1 MAEAIIQV
9 LLENLNSLIQKELG
23 LLLGV
28 NREMEKLYS
37 TLTAIKAVLEDA
49 EEKQLT
55 DRAIK
60 NWLKKIRDAAHEL
73 EDVLEECS
81 MEYESENS
89 AGSSNMVLHCSC
101 LSSSQPKN
109 ILFRYRIGKRM
120 KEIKESID
128 AIAEERR
135 NFHLREA
142 SVGRSA
148 EIPGWRQTS
157 SVITQ
162 PQVYGREAD
171 KEKIVEFLCGHDYEN
186 LSIYSIVGL
195 GGLGKTTLSQL
206 VFNDER
212 VRKHFQLKIWVCVSE
227 DFSLERMT
235 KSIIQSATG
244 KECGNL
250 ELDPLQR
257 QLQEI
262 LKSKRY
268 LLVLDDVWNE
278 DQEKWDRLKYV
289 LACGSKGSSIV
300 VSTRLVKVASIMG
313 TVPPHELSC
322 LSEDDCWSLFK
333 QRAFG
338 PEREERES
346 LVAIGKEIVKR
357 CGGVPLAAKA
367 LGGLLRF
374 KNEEKEWVHVK
385 ESELWNL
392 PQDES
397 SVLPALQLSYFNLS
411 LKLRQCFAY
420 CAIFEKDEWL
430 DKEDLIH
437 LWMANGFISSS
448 GNLGAEDVGNE
459 VFAELYCRSLF
470 QEAWTNEVGDVKGFK
485 MHDLVHDL
493 AQSITEE
500 EYLIVENAG
509 SLSNLSTRTH
519 HVRSLST
526 RLNMGALKKVKSLRT
541 LLLEADDFR
550 PIILRSS
557 VFRSLR
563 SLRVESESYST
574 SLKIGHLIHLRYL
587 DLYRSRFT
595 TLPESICS
603 CWNLQTLKLNG
614 CHRLVSLPKH
624 LRRVRNLRHLEIR
637 NTYSLTEMPL
647 KIGELTNLKTL
658 SKFVVGQKNGYR
670 IGELHRLDL
679 RGDLEIEG
687 LCNVRSALDARDANL
702 IGKTG
707 LQELSLSWSL
717 DRERPTIMNAADEQV
732 LDAFRPHSNLRC
744 LTINNYRGVVFP
756 NWMRNL
762 VSTLNNLVSITLTAF
777 RHCAGLLPLGKL
789 PYLRHLF
796 LIRMSHLQYIDNESY
811 DGSGSGKTHFPS
823 LERLELCDL
832 PNLEGL
838 LRDGG
843 TVVVDESNIMFP
855 RLDRLIITSA
865 PKLILPLL
873 PSVRHLIVSGC
884 NEELLR
890 SISNCCSLTTLEL
903 KHCPNLTSLP
913 DGMMRELTCLE
924 VLEIRGFNKL
934 EVLSNELIGL
944 NALQILMIQNCDV
957 LESFP
962 EQAWR
967 GLISLQKLDVSFC
980 TRLKSLSEGFQHL
993 TSLQNLVIW
1002 NCPELVAFPN
1012 GVSQLTSLRSL
1023 SVYGPIGGEN
1033 WPCVLPEGFQYIPM
1047 LQILILERLHILSL
1061 PDCLGDLISLQ
1072 VLVIVEC
1079 PKLISL
1085 PESIQRLTNLQKLKI
1100 KGCHRELHQRC
1111 RRETGGDWHKIAHI
1125 PHVMID

>member
-9 LLENLNSLIQKELG
+9 VLENLNSLIQKEFG
-23 LLLGV
+23 LLFGV
-28 NREMEKLYS
+28 HCEMEKLS
-37 TLTAIKAVLEDA
+37 SILTTIKAVLGDA
-49 EEKQLT
+49 EEKQFT

-81 MEYESENS
+81 MEFEAENS
-89 AGSSNMVLHCSC
+89 AGSSNMKVHCSC
-101 LSSSQPKN
+101 LSSSHPTN
-109 ILFRYRIGKRM
+109 ILFRYRIVNRM
-120 KEIKESID
+120 KEIKDRLYE
-128 AIAEERR
+128 IAEEKEK
-135 NFHLREA
+135 FHLRE
-142 SVGRSA
+142 VVIGRLA
-148 EIPGWRQTS
+148 ETPGWRQTS

-212 VRKHFQLKIWVCVSE
+212 VSKHFLLKIWVCVSE

-300 VSTRLVKVASIMG
+300 VSTRLVKVAYIMG

-322 LSEDDCWSLFK
+322 LSEADCWSLFK

-397 SVLPALQLSYFNLS
+397 CVLPALRLSYFNLS
-411 LKLRQCFAY
+411 LNLRQCFAY
-420 CAIFEKDEWL
+420 CAIFNKDERL
-430 DKEDLIH
+430 DKEHLIH

-448 GNLGAEDVGNE
+448 GNMEAEDVGNE
-459 VFAELYCRSLF
+459 VFAELYWRSLF
-470 QEAWTNEVGDVKGFK
+470 QEAWTNEVGDVESFK

-500 EYLIVENAG
+500 EYLVVENIE
-509 SLSNLSTRTH
+509 SLSDLSTRTH
-519 HVRSLST
+519 HVSSLNNLSKITPLRST
-526 RLNMGALKKVKSLRT
+526 TLNMGILEKVKSLRT
-541 LLLEADDFR
+541 LLLVADDLQ
-550 PIILRSS
+550 PSIPQSS

-563 SLRVESESYST
+563 SLRAT
-574 SLKIGHLIHLRYL
+574 PLKIGNLIHLRYL
-587 DLYRSRFT
+587 DLSNSKFT

-603 CWNLQTLKLNG
+603 CWNLQTLKLNY
-614 CHRLVSLPKH
+614 CHYLVSLPKH
-624 LRRVRNLRHLEIR
+624 LRRLRNLRHLEIR
-637 NTYSLTEMPL
+637 YSDSLTQMPL

-658 SKFVVGQKNGYR
+658 SQFVVGEKNGYR
-670 IGELHRLDL
+670 IGELHSLDL
-679 RGDLEIEG
+679 RRELEIKG

-702 IGKTG
+702 IAKTG
-707 LQELSLSWSL
+707 LKELSLSWSL
-717 DRERPTIMNAADEQV
+717 GREPFTILNAADEQV
-732 LDAFRPHSNLRC
+732 LDAFQPHPNLRY
-744 LTINNYRGVVFP
+744 LRINNYRGAVFP

-762 VSTLNNLVSITLTAF
+762 VSTLNNLVGITLTDF
-777 RHCAGLLPLGKL
+777 RHCSGFLPLGKL
-789 PYLRHLF
+789 PCLRRLHLAG
-796 LIRMSHLQYIDNESY
+796 ITHLQYIDNESY
-811 DGSGSGKTHFPS
+811 DGSGSGKTPFPS
-823 LERLELCDL
+823 LEQLYLHDL

-838 LRDGG
+838 LRDDG

-855 RLDRLIITSA
+855 RLDILWISSA
-865 PKLILPLL
+865 PKLILPRL
-873 PSVRHLIVSGC
+873 PSVRVLTVSSC
-884 NEELLR
+884 NEEAEELLR
-890 SISNCCSLTTLEL
+890 SISNCCGLTTLRL
-903 KHCPNLTSLP
+903 SDCPNLTSLP
-913 DGMMRELTCLE
+913 DEMMRELTCLKE
-924 VLEIRGFNKL
+924 LEINGLNKL

-962 EQAWR
+962 EQALR
-967 GLISLQKLDVSFC
+967 GLISLQKLDVSSC
-980 TRLKSLSEGFQHL
+980 TRLKSLSEGFQLL
-993 TSLQNLVIW
+993 TSLQNLEIRC
-1002 NCPELVAFPN
+1002 CPELVAFPN
-1012 GVSQLTSLRSL
+1012 DISHLTSLRRLVIGGSL
-1023 SVYGPIGGEN
+1023 SEKN

-1047 LQILILERLHILSL
+1047 LQILSLQRLHVLSL

-1072 VLVIVEC
+1072 RLEIIAC

-1085 PESIQRLTNLQKLKI
+1085 PESIQRLTNLQELKI
-1100 KGCHRELHQRC
+1100 RGCHPELHQRSHP
-1111 RRETGGDWHKIAHI
+1111 ETGR
-1125 PHVMID
+1125 

>member
-9 LLENLNSLIQKELG
+9 VLENLNSPIQKEFG
-23 LLLGV
+23 LLFGV
-28 NREMEKLYS
+28 HREMEKLS
-37 TLTAIKAVLEDA
+37 SILTTIKAVLEDA
-49 EEKQLT
+49 EEKQFT
-55 DRAIK
+55 GREIK
-60 NWLKKIRDAAHEL
+60 NWLKKIKDAAHEL

-81 MEYESENS
+81 MEFEAENS
-89 AGSSNMVLHCSC
+89 AGSSNMKVHCSC
-101 LSSSQPKN
+101 LSSSNPTN

-120 KEIKESID
+120 KEIKDRLYE
-128 AIAEERR
+128 IAEEKEK
-135 NFHLREA
+135 FHLRE
-142 SVGRSA
+142 VVIGRSA

-162 PQVYGREAD
+162 PLVCGREAD
-171 KEKIVEFLCGHDYEN
+171 KEKIVEFLCGHDCEN

-212 VRKHFQLKIWVCVSE
+212 VGNHFQLKIWVCVSE
-227 DFSLERMT
+227 DFSLKRMI
-235 KSIIQSATG
+235 SSFLRSASEE
-244 KECGNL
+244 KVDKDL

-367 LGGLLRF
+367 LGSLLRF

-420 CAIFEKDEWL
+420 CAIFNKDEWL
-430 DKEDLIH
+430 NKEELIH

-448 GNLGAEDVGNE
+448 GNLEAEDVGNV
-459 VFAELYCRSLF
+459 VFNELYWRSLF
-470 QEAWTNEVGDVKGFK
+470 QEARSNEAGDVEKFK

-500 EYLIVENAG
+500 EYLIVKNAG

-526 RLNMGALKKVKSLRT
+526 RLNMGALKKVKSLRN

-550 PIILRSS
+550 PSILRSS

-574 SLKIGHLIHLRYL
+574 SLKIGNLIHLRYL
-587 DLYRSRFT
+587 DLSRSRFT

-614 CHRLVSLPKH
+614 CRRLVSLPKH
-624 LRRVRNLRHLEIR
+624 LRRLRNLRHLEIR

-658 SKFVVGQKNGYR
+658 SKFVVGEKNGYR

-679 RGDLEIEG
+679 RGDLEIED

-777 RHCAGLLPLGKL
+777 RHCLGFLPLGKL
-789 PYLRHLF
+789 PYLRHLC
-796 LIRMSHLQYIDNESY
+796 LIGMSHLQYIDNESY
-811 DGSGSGKTHFPS
+811 DGSGSCSGKTHFPS
-823 LERLELCDL
+823 LELLELCNL

-838 LRDGG
+838 LRDDG
-843 TVVVDESNIMFP
+843 TVVVDECNIMFP
-855 RLDRLIITSA
+855 RLDGLFITSA

-873 PSVRHLIVSGC
+873 PSVRHLSVSGC

-890 SISNCCSLTTLEL
+890 SISNC
-903 KHCPNLTSLP
+903 PNLTLLP
-913 DGMMRELTCLE
+913 DGMMRELTCLKE
-924 VLEIRGFNKL
+924 LEIRGFNKL

-944 NALQILMIQNCDV
+944 NALQILNIQNCDV
-957 LESFP
+957 LESFT
-962 EQAWR
+962 EQALR
-967 GLISLQKLDVSFC
+967 GLTSLQKLGVSYC
-980 TRLKSLSEGFQHL
+980 PRLKSLSEGFQHL
-993 TSLQNLVIW
+993 TSLQNLEIRS
-1002 NCPELVAFPN
+1002 CPELVAFPN
-1012 GVSQLTSLRSL
+1012 GISQLTSLRSL
-1023 SVYGPIGGEN
+1023 YVKVSFCGKN
-1033 WPCVLPEGFQYIPM
+1033 RPCVLPEGFQYIPM
-1047 LQILILERLHILSL
+1047 LQILSLRGLHILSL

-1072 VLVIVEC
+1072 ELMIIRC

>member
-9 LLENLNSLIQKELG
+9 VLENLNSLIQKEFG

-28 NREMEKLYS
+28 HREMEKLS
-37 TLTAIKAVLEDA
+37 RILTTIKAVLEDA

-60 NWLKKIRDAAHEL
+60 NWLKKMRDVAHEL

-89 AGSSNMVLHCSC
+89 AGSSNMVLYCSC

-162 PQVYGREAD
+162 PQVCGREAD
-171 KEKIVEFLCGHDYEN
+171 KEKIVEFLCGHYYEN

-300 VSTRLVKVASIMG
+300 VSTRLVKVASIME

-346 LVAIGKEIVKR
+346 LVVIGKEIVKR

-367 LGGLLRF
+367 LGSLLRF

-411 LKLRQCFAY
+411 MKLRQCFAY
-420 CAIFEKDEWL
+420 CAIFKKDERL
-430 DKEDLIH
+430 YKEDLIL

-459 VFAELYCRSLF
+459 VFAELYWRSLF
-470 QEAWTNEVGDVKGFK
+470 QEVDTYELEGVGDVCFK

-519 HVRSLST
+519 HVRSLIT
-526 RLNMGALKKVKSLRT
+526 TLNVGPLKKVKSLRT
-541 LLLEADDFR
+541 LLLVADEFQ
-550 PIILRSS
+550 PSIPRSPVS
-557 VFRSLR
+557 RSLQ
-563 SLRVESESYST
+563 SLQVQTYFG
-574 SLKIGHLIHLRYL
+574 SLKFGNLIHLRYL
-587 DLYRSRFT
+587 DLSHSIFT

-624 LRRVRNLRHLEIR
+624 LRRLRNLRHLEIR
-637 NTYSLTEMPL
+637 NTNSLTQMPL

-658 SKFVVGQKNGYR
+658 SKFVVGEKNGCC
-670 IGELHRLDL
+670 IGELHSLDL

-707 LQELSLSWSL
+707 LQKLSLSWSL

-744 LTINNYRGVVFP
+744 LTINNYRGMVFP

-762 VSTLNNLVSITLTAF
+762 VSTLNNLVFISLTDF
-777 RHCAGLLPLGKL
+777 RHCLGLLPLGKL

-811 DGSGSGKTHFPS
+811 DGSGSGKIHSPS
-823 LERLELCDL
+823 LERLELCNL

-838 LRDGG
+838 LRDDG
-843 TVVVDESNIMFP
+843 TVVVDESNIMFQ
-855 RLDRLIITSA
+855 RLDNLYISSA
-865 PKLILPLL
+865 PNLILPRL
-873 PSVRHLIVSGC
+873 PSVRDLAVYDC

-890 SISNCCSLTTLEL
+890 SISNCCSLTTLGL
-903 KHCPNLTSLP
+903 KNCQNLTSLP
-913 DGMMRELTCLE
+913 DEMM
-924 VLEIRGFNKL
+924 
-934 EVLSNELIGL
+934 
-944 NALQILMIQNCDV
+944 
-957 LESFP
+957 
-962 EQAWR
+962 R
-967 GLISLQKLDVSFC
+967 GLISLRKLRVFHCPRS
-980 TRLKSLSEGFQHL
+980 KSLSEVFQQL
-993 TSLQNLVIW
+993 TSLQYLEVRS
-1002 NCPELVAFPN
+1002 CPGLVAFPN
-1012 GVSQLTSLRSL
+1012 DISHLTSLRSL
-1023 SVYGPIGGEN
+1023 VIGGSFSKNN
-1033 WPCVLPEGFQYIPM
+1033 WPCVLPEGFQYIPL
-1047 LQILILERLHILSL
+1047 LQISILEKCI
-1061 PDCLGDLISLQ
+1061 
-1072 VLVIVEC
+1072 
-1079 PKLISL
+1079 
-1085 PESIQRLTNLQKLKI
+1085 
-1100 KGCHRELHQRC
+1100 GCQRC
-1111 RRETGGDWHKIAHI
+1111 
-1125 PHVMID
+1125 